1 MRGPGRPDRTDFASQ
16 GRLGAALYSLLSV
29 INMSPQAMDANIGM
43 AMSDGRRQRLS
54 AIEQAG
60 PPDQPLS

>member
-1 MRGPGRPDRTDFASQ
+1 MAVT
-16 GRLGAALYSLLSV
+16 GAAVYSLLSV
-29 INMSPQAMDANIGM
+29 ININPQAMDANIGM

-60 PPDQPLS
+60 PPDHLLW

>member
-1 MRGPGRPDRTDFASQ
+1 MAVT
-16 GRLGAALYSLLSV
+16 GAAVYSLLSV
-29 INMSPQAMDANIGM
+29 INISPQAMDANIGM

-60 PPDQPLS
+60 PPDHLLW